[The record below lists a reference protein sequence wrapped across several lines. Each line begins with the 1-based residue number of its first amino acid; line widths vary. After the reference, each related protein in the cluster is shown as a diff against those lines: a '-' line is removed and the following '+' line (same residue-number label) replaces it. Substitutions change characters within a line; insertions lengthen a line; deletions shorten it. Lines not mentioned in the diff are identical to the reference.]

1 MKKLKQGR
9 KTWFRGLK
17 AFLKI
22 FIRKPKFVFLG
33 DVPQENSIILSNHV
47 GASAPVNYEL
57 YFPQPFRF
65 WGTYEMTM
73 GLKSTYKYLS
83 TTYLHQKKHYNKYL
97 AKCIAFIICPFV
109 NMFYKGLRLIPTY
122 NNYRLRS
129 TIRESVSAI
138 KNGEKLIIF
147 PEDSS
152 KGYFDNLTSFFA
164 GFVLLAKI
172 CLKQGIDL
180 TVYASYYVKEKRTF
194 IFDKGTKFS
203 ELLKLKLP
211 DKKLAEKMCNRANEL
226 RELFLKGSLQTNQ
239 VSTALQN

>member
-1 MKKLKQGR
+1 MKKLKNGR
-9 KTWFRGLK
+9 ERWFRGLK
-17 AFLKI
+17 GFLKI
-22 FIRKPKFVFLG
+22 FVRKPKFIFLG
-33 DVPQENSIILSNHV
+33 SQPQEYSLTLSNHV
-47 GASAPVNYEL
+47 GASAPIKYEL

-83 TTYLHQKKHYNKYL
+83 TTYLHQKKHINKIF
-97 AKCIAFIICPFV
+97 AKIIAFIISPFV

-122 NNYRLRS
+122 NNYKLRS
-129 TIRESVSAI
+129 TIRESVSSI

-180 TVYASYYVKEKRTF
+180 MIYVSYYVKEKKTF
-194 IFDKGTKFS
+194 IFDEGIKFS
-203 ELLKLKLP
+203 ELLKQNIG
-211 DKKLAEKMCNRANEL
+211 DKKLAEKMCKRANEL
-226 RELFLKGSLQTNQ
+226 RDIFLSGKLNKTIVNE
-239 VSTALQN
+239 

>member
-1 MKKLKQGR
+1 MKNLKQGR

-17 AFLKI
+17 GFLKI
-22 FIRKPKFVFLG
+22 FIRKPKFIYLG
-33 DVPQENSIILSNHV
+33 DMPGQNSITLSNHV

-57 YFPQPFRF
+57 YFSQPFRF

-83 TTYLHQKKHYNKYL
+83 TTYLHQKKHINKHF
-97 AKCIAFIICPFV
+97 AKVLAFIICPFV
-109 NMFYKGLRLIPTY
+109 NLFYKGLRLIPTY

-129 TIRESVSAI
+129 TIRESVNAI

-164 GFVLLAKI
+164 GFVLLSKI

-180 TVYASYYVKEKRTF
+180 SVYVSYYVKEKRAF
-194 IFDKGTKFS
+194 IFDKGIKFS
-203 ELLKLKLP
+203 ELLELKLP
-211 DKKLAEKMCNRANEL
+211 DKKLAEKMCLRANEL
-226 RELFLKGSLQTNQ
+226 RELFLNGKLEYHSNK
-239 VSTALQN
+239 

>member
-1 MKKLKQGR
+1 MKKLKNGR
-9 KTWFRGLK
+9 KQWFRGLK
-17 AFLKI
+17 GFLKI
-22 FIRKPKFVFLG
+22 FIRKPKFIYLG
-33 DVPQENSIILSNHV
+33 DEPVENSLILSNHV
-47 GASAPVNYEL
+47 GASAPVKLEL
-57 YFPQPFRF
+57 YFPQPFKF

-83 TTYLHQKKHYNKYL
+83 TTYLHQKKHINKVL
-97 AKCIAFIICPFV
+97 AKILAFIICPFV

-122 NNYRLRS
+122 QNYRLRT
-129 TIRESVSAI
+129 TIRESVNAV

-180 TVYASYYVKEKRTF
+180 TVYVSYYVKEKKTF
-194 IFDKGTKFS
+194 IIDEGIKFS
-203 ELLKLKLP
+203 QLLKLKLG

-226 RELFLKGSLQTNQ
+226 RDLFINGKLENS
-239 VSTALQN
+239 